1 MYAELLQLQITH
13 PFHPKCRLF
22 FQANHRKHACN
33 SCKKGSYTFVFR
45 CNLCHFNI
53 CVGYSYLS
61 PTRKYEGH
69 DHDHLLC
76 FSELDRNHGICS
88 AYHFK
93 TEPCNI
99 LRCLE
104 CNFKVHTYF
113 VVRCH
118 VALNIKCHVHPLT
131 PFDLV
136 VEDDSS
142 GYHCDAFEMR
152 RNPLLRF
159 YYCAHCKYIADVYCV
174 LF

>member
-76 FSELDRNHGICS
+76 VSELDRNHGICS
-88 AYHFK
+88 AYYVRE
-93 TEPCNI
+93 TYIEPSYILTWCSSPTISHTRVNI
-99 LRCLE
+99 VQNYLKKILSSSLLHSLA
-104 CNFKVHTYF
+104 NLMHTLKE
-113 VVRCH
+113 
-118 VALNIKCHVHPLT
+118 LNTVSVIYHGLNSTQPFLHPLQK
-131 PFDLV
+131 
-136 VEDDSS
+136 
-142 GYHCDAFEMR
+142 A
-152 RNPLLRF
+152 
-159 YYCAHCKYIADVYCV
+159 
-174 LF
+174 